1 MLCTTINGMPVP
13 MLTVTEDVQSYIS
26 NEERFKLQFKLSSV
40 LKKSF
45 KQKYQQAKK
54 LLKQMSE
61 SRGKVAN
68 LLEAAFEEEIRS
80 FIES

>member
-1 MLCTTINGMPVP
+1 MPVP

>member
-1 MLCTTINGMPVP
+1 M
-13 MLTVTEDVQSYIS
+13 
-26 NEERFKLQFKLSSV
+26 